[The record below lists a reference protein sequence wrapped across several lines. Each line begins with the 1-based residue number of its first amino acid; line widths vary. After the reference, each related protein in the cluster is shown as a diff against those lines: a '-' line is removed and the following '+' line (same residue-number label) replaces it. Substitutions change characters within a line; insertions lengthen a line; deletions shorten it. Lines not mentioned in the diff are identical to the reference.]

1 MTVRSQKP
9 LVLIVEDNSTNID
22 LLVNSLKND
31 YHLGIA
37 KNGPKAIDYAQK
49 HVPDLILLDIMMP
62 EMNGYEVCKRL
73 KGIPETENIPVIFI
87 TALTDTGH
95 KTKGF
100 EVGGVDYITK
110 PFHLSEVNARVRTH
124 LAIKEMGERLKNQNI
139 ILEEKVEEKTSELR
153 TMLTAIIETM
163 AIMVEVRDPYTA
175 GHQRRVA
182 QLACA
187 IAKKMGLS
195 ENQINTLRIAG
206 SLHDVGKIRIPTSII
221 NRPGKLLDVEF
232 ELIQIHPQVGYD
244 ILRNIPSPLPFA
256 QIVLQHHER
265 LDGSGYPHGLLGK
278 DILLESK
285 ILAVADVAEAS
296 SSYRPYRPALG
307 IEITLKEIS
316 DKKGI
321 VYDTDAVEVCWELFS
336 KENFKFD

>member
-1 MTVRSQKP
+1 
-9 LVLIVEDNSTNID
+9 
-22 LLVNSLKND
+22 
-31 YHLGIA
+31 
-37 KNGPKAIDYAQK
+37 
-49 HVPDLILLDIMMP
+49 MMP

-153 TMLTAIIETM
+153 TMLTATIETM

-256 QIVLQHHER
+256 QIVLQHHEKI
-265 LDGSGYPHGLLGK
+265 DGSGYPHGLLGK